1 MTETEKYGLPV
12 RRTCGTMRENAA
24 ETVRKCAS
32 GKKRGVTAIGY
43 GNSIKCRPQQ
53 AAERKM

>member
-1 MTETEKYGLPV
+1 MNDSEKYGLPV

-32 GKKRGVTAIGY
+32 GKKRAVTAIGY
-43 GNSIKCRPQQ
+43 
-53 AAERKM
+53 

>member
-1 MTETEKYGLPV
+1 
-12 RRTCGTMRENAA
+12 MRENAVEA
-24 ETVRKCAS
+24 VRKCGN
-32 GKKRGVTAIGY
+32 GKKKAVTVIGY

>member
-1 MTETEKYGLPV
+1 MNDSEKYGLPV
-12 RRTCGTMRENAA
+12 RRICANTRENAVEA
-24 ETVRKCAS
+24 VRKCAS
-32 GKKRGVTAIGY
+32 GKKRAVTAIGY